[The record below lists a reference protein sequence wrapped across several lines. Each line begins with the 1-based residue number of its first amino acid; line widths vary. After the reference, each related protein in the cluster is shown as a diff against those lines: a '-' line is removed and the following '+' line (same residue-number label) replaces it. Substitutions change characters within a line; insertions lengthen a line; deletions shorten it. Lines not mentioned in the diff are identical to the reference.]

1 MVSAEQTEDSKVSYK
16 CPALENI
23 RKRKEEL
30 MQTMNE
36 CNELSEKIANKLNVI
51 NDKLSAIDERIAIMS
66 EPHFHSQDDLIFPP
80 LDDELKTE
88 GD

>member
-1 MVSAEQTEDSKVSYK
+1 MVSAEQNESEVNNTL
-16 CPALENI
+16 LEKI
-23 RKRKEEL
+23 K
-30 MQTMNE
+30 E
-36 CNELSEKIANKLNVI
+36 CNEMSEELLNKLNVI
-51 NDKLSAIDERIAIMS
+51 NDKLSEIDERIAIMS